1 MHWPGTPPKQAMTP
15 LPPDVSNKTNTLACT
30 AAAMTSPTAG
40 AITIIQ
46 LHGQVSEVLAR
57 LTGRD
62 DWTPGPLRLCSFADI
77 DHGLAVMLGP
87 DSAQLMP
94 HGGVRIR
101 QRLLEELASHGV
113 TLLDQLEPVAAYP
126 EATDEIEAAALAT
139 IPRATSPLAIELLLH
154 QSRRWQECDDWNEA
168 DELRSQ
174 RLNRLLSPPQVV
186 IAGPPNIGK
195 STLMNAL
202 VGREVAISIDAPGTT
217 RDFVAWPVELGGLV
231 VTWHDTP
238 GRHQSEDQ
246 LEQEAITRSTT
257 LIEQADML
265 ISATDLGTPWLDLPR
280 DPELRMGLKSD
291 LGLRRDADLC
301 VSAHTGEGIIE
312 LVEWVREH
320 LVPAVD
326 LGSTRPW
333 RFTESPI
340 FNT

>member
-1 MHWPGTPPKQAMTP
+1 MHWPGTPPKQAKTP
-15 LPPDVSNKTNTLACT
+15 HPPDVTKTTNTLACT

-40 AITIIQ
+40 AISIIQ
-46 LHGQVSEVLAR
+46 LHGQVKEALER
-57 LTGRD
+57 LTGHD
-62 DWTPGPLRLCSFADI
+62 DWKPGPLRLCSFADI

-87 DSAQLMP
+87 DSAQIMP

-101 QRLLEELASHGV
+101 QRLLEELAKHGV
-113 TLLDQLEPVAAYP
+113 TLVDQLDPSAAYP
-126 EATDEIEAAALAT
+126 EATDAIEAAALAM
-139 IPRATSPLAIELLLH
+139 IPQAASPLAIELLLR
-154 QSRRWQECDDWNEA
+154 QSRRWQECEDWNES
-168 DELRSQ
+168 DESRSQ
-174 RLNRLLSPPQVV
+174 RLNRLLYPPQVV

-238 GRHQSEDQ
+238 GRHCSVDE

-280 DPELRMGLKSD
+280 KPELRMGLRSD

-301 VSAHTGEGIIE
+301 VSAHTGEGIVE

-333 RFTESPI
+333 RFPGCPTP
-340 FNT
+340 